1 MRTMTKSVLIY
12 AALWVALVAIA
23 AAVIVRW
30 SR

>member
-1 MRTMTKSVLIY
+1 MRTMTRNILTY
-12 AALWVALVAIA
+12 AVLWVALVAIA